1 MDVMEYGEHGSTFG
15 GNPLACAIAIE
26 ALNIIVDEG
35 LIENAAELGEYYQER
50 LVEISNPHVKE
61 VRGRGLLIG
70 IELKE
75 SAGGARRFGAALKD
89 RGILVKDAHENVLR
103 FAPPLIIDRETL
115 DSTIMPITEVLNL
128 P

>member
-1 MDVMEYGEHGSTFG
+1 MEYGEHGSTFG

-26 ALNIIVDEG
+26 ALNITVDEG
-35 LIENAAELGEYYQER
+35 LVENAAKLGEYYQER
-50 LVEISNPHVKE
+50 LVEIPSPHVQE

-70 IELKE
+70 IELKK
-75 SAGGARRFGAALKD
+75 SAGGARRFGEALKEHS
-89 RGILVKDAHENVLR
+89 ILIKDAHENVLR

-115 DSTIMPITEVLNL
+115 DGTIMPIIEVLNL